1 MEASKIWI
9 MNPIARICSMIL
21 MIGFVAMK
29 WAPMLNNSP
38 LLSTINSRLS
48 AKWTHKNAIRKSPDK
63 LRMHFFPIDDV
74 KKLLIIRSIY

>member
-1 MEASKIWI
+1 MIWI
-9 MNPIARICSMIL
+9 INPMARIGSTIL

-38 LLSTINSRLS
+38 LLSTIKSRFS
-48 AKWTHKNAIRKSPDK
+48 AKWTHKNAIRKRPDK
-63 LRMHFFPIDDV
+63 LSMTFFPIDDV